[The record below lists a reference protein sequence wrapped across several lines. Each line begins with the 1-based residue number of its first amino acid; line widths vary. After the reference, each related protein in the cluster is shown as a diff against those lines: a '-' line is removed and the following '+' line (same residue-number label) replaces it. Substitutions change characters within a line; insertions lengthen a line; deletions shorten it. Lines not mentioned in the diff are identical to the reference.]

1 MSSPINALGLA
12 ASVMGLVFLSATLA
26 LRASTPEAPEAQY
39 LGEIDA
45 AMMRMHAGM
54 AVQPTGDV
62 DADFVSMM
70 MPHHEGA
77 IDMARAQLRYGHN
90 EKLARI
96 SQEIIVTQEQEIAAM
111 RLAVGKPLDPSATLP
126 GEADSRAAPDGN
138 TSPLKSSHAHQ
149 DP

>member
-1 MSSPINALGLA
+1 
-12 ASVMGLVFLSATLA
+12 MGLVFLSAAVA
-26 LRASTPEAPEAQY
+26 LRASTPATPEAQY

-45 AMMRMHAGM
+45 AMMRMHSGM

-62 DADFVSMM
+62 DADFVAMM
-70 MPHHEGA
+70 IPHHEGA

-111 RLAVGKPLDPSATLP
+111 RLAVGKPLAPSATLP
-126 GEADSRAAPDGN
+126 GGADSHAAPDGN
-138 TSPLKSSHAHQ
+138 ISPVKLSRAQK

>member
-1 MSSPINALGLA
+1 MSSPINALSLA
-12 ASVMGLVFLSATLA
+12 AKVVGLVFLSAALV
-26 LRASTPEAPEAQY
+26 LRASTLEAPEAQY
-39 LGEIDA
+39 LSEINA

-62 DADFVSMM
+62 DADFVAMM
-70 MPHHEGA
+70 IPHHQGA

-111 RLAVGKPLDPSATLP
+111 RLAFGKPLAPSATSP
-126 GEADSRAAPDGN
+126 AEADSRATPDGN
-138 TSPLKSSHAHQ
+138 TPPVKSSHAHQ

>member
-1 MSSPINALGLA
+1 MI
-12 ASVMGLVFLSATLA
+12 
-26 LRASTPEAPEAQY
+26 
-39 LGEIDA
+39 
-45 AMMRMHAGM
+45 
-54 AVQPTGDV
+54 
-62 DADFVSMM
+62 
-70 MPHHEGA
+70 PHHEGA

-111 RLAVGKPLDPSATLP
+111 RLAVGKPLALSATLP

-138 TSPLKSSHAHQ
+138 TSPVKSSHAHQ

>member
-1 MSSPINALGLA
+1 MNALGLA
-12 ASVMGLVFLSATLA
+12 ASVVGLVFLSADLA
-26 LRASTPEAPEAQY
+26 LRASTPEPPEAQY
-39 LGEIDA
+39 LREMDA

-62 DADFVSMM
+62 DADFVAMM
-70 MPHHEGA
+70 IPHHQGA

-96 SQEIIVTQEQEIAAM
+96 SQEIIVTQDQEIAAM
-111 RLAVGKPLDPSATLP
+111 RLAVGKPLALSTTSPA
-126 GEADSRAAPDGN
+126 EADSRAELDEN
-138 TSPLKSSHAHQ
+138 TSPVKSSHAHQ

>member
-1 MSSPINALGLA
+1 M
-12 ASVMGLVFLSATLA
+12 VFLGAAVA
-26 LRASTPEAPEAQY
+26 LRASTPAAPEAQY

-45 AMMRMHAGM
+45 AMMRMHAAM

-62 DADFVSMM
+62 DADFVAMM

-111 RLAVGKPLDPSATLP
+111 RLAVGKPLALSATLP
-126 GEADSRAAPDGN
+126 GEGDSRAAPDGN